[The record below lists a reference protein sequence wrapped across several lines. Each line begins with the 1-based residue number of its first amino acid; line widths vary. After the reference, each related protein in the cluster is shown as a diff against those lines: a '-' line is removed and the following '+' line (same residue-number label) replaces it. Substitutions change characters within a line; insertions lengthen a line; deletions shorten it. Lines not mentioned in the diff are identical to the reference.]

1 MFLMRG
7 MSHILGYVGSRIKD
21 PIDDLIHN
29 YSLSTCVIT
38 LIVLAVADDFSF
50 VCLLVYGVQ
59 HSLKAAMLTVAAINV
74 AMCIIFSI
82 LTVIMKNVN
91 SCVAYYTRAIVNSF
105 LIMALILAILACP
118 LPTIIS

>member
-1 MFLMRG
+1 MFLMHG

-29 YSLSTCVIT
+29 YSLITCVIT

-50 VCLLVYGVQ
+50 VCLLVYGIQ
-59 HSLKAAMLTVAAINV
+59 HSLKAAMLTVAAINA

-82 LTVIMKNVN
+82 LTVITKNVN
-91 SCVAYYTRAIVNSF
+91 AHVAYYTRAIVNSF
-105 LIMALILAILACP
+105 LIMSLLLAMLACP
-118 LPTIIS
+118 QP

>member
-1 MFLMRG
+1 MFLLRG
-7 MSHILGYVGSRIKD
+7 MHHILSNIGSRIKD

-29 YSLSTCVIT
+29 YSLITCVIT

-59 HSLKAAMLTVAAINV
+59 HSLKAAMLIVAAINA

-91 SCVAYYTRAIVNSF
+91 SRVAYYTRAIVNSF
-105 LIMALILAILACP
+105 LIMSLLLAILACP
-118 LPTIIS
+118 QP